1 MDEVR
6 QGSTSTYGSSVRTA
20 ANTQSTVTEVKQ
32 SKQFFSN
39 MLKGSGS
46 VTSSMI
52 SSVQGDGEV
61 DVSDTGDSFS
71 MSDRYTTPSK
81 SIVRDTGFLRRF
93 SSTGPTGPTESG
105 SRLRPRSVGWNG
117 PVPGVN
123 AVKGKGWSHRSEVS
137 VSSRMSDV
145 NYNQSNLAQDN
156 KYLQWQ
162 RQGYDNIDTPSERQ
176 RSVLSELN
184 KEDSPIQMTGNTYSA
199 ALKKL
204 QNETK
209 DRQKENIQNRITEN
223 QTKNTEFSTDNY
235 LPRVR
240 EQFCSEQSFG
250 QLSML
255 VSRNTSSV
263 VACYNRN
270 GERNSGAKNVLKE
283 IIEKE
288 RMSSDEYVENENKN
302 LKHFRQ
308 RLKITG
314 KCLFESLTLL
324 FFTSPIFTSISLTSF
339 FFFIFSEPLF
349 FTLSILIFVF
359 YHYFV
364 FSSKS

>member
-1 MDEVR
+1 MDDAR

-20 ANTQSTVTEVKQ
+20 ANSQSTVTEVKQ
-32 SKQFFSN
+32 SKPFFSK

-52 SSVQGDGEV
+52 SSVLGDGEV
-61 DVSDTGDSFS
+61 DVSDTGDSLS
-71 MSDRYTTPSK
+71 VSDRYITPSK
-81 SIVRDTGFLRRF
+81 SVVRDTGFLRRF
-93 SSTGPTGPTESG
+93 SSTGPTESG
-105 SRLRPRSVGWNG
+105 SRSRPRPRSMGWNG
-117 PVPGVN
+117 PVPGVS

-137 VSSRMSDV
+137 VSSRMSEGIHS
-145 NYNQSNLAQDN
+145 QSNLAQDHR
-156 KYLQWQ
+156 YLQWQ
-162 RQGYDNIDTPSERQ
+162 RQGYDNIDTPSERR

-204 QNETK
+204 QNESK
-209 DRQKENIQNRITEN
+209 DRQKEHILNKNTEN
-223 QTKNTEFSTDNY
+223 QTENTEFSTSNY
-235 LPRVR
+235 LPRIR

-283 IIEKE
+283 IMEKE
-288 RMSSDEYVENENKN
+288 RMSSEECVENENKN
-302 LKHFRQ
+302 SKYFRQ
-308 RLKITG
+308 RLNVTG
-314 KCLFESLTLL
+314 KFLFQSLTLL
-324 FFTSPIFTSISLTSF
+324 FFKSPIFTFISLTSF
-339 FFFIFSEPLF
+339 FFFVFSEHLF
-349 FTLSILIFVF
+349 FILLLLIFLF